1 MMKEN
6 ILKVNDLQI
15 HFFTDRG
22 VIRAVE
28 GVDFSVRKQEVWG
41 LVGESASGKS
51 VIGQALMGVV
61 AKPAGR
67 IVSGEILFKGED
79 ILKKSP
85 KEVQKIRGSEIT
97 FIPQDPTTALN
108 PLLTVG
114 FQISEA
120 FKYHRSLRVSDTAGE
135 IVKVMQ
141 VVNIPSPEA
150 RIKDY
155 PHQLSGGL
163 KQRVIIATALACQPE
178 LLIADEPT
186 SALDV
191 TIQMQIIK
199 LIREIQGRFHM
210 TMMLITHNLGLVAKM
225 CDSVAVLYCGRIVE
239 EAPTKSLFKSSRHP
253 YTRGLL
259 SSLPK
264 GKKGT
269 VELYTIP
276 GQLPNP
282 LYHPPGCHFA
292 PRCDFKKA
300 QCEEVPPME
309 WVGEDHRVRCW
320 CWRCMTWTIV
330 ELMNLEKYF
339 PLSSG
344 FLTKKTRIS
353 GLWTGFPSPSKRER
367 PSASS
372 ASRGAAKP
380 QSARSSSSS
389 TSRREVRSASTARMQ
404 PRSKVLLSRSTGKAS
419 RRSFRILTLP

>member
-1 MMKEN
+1 MKEH
-6 ILKVNDLQI
+6 ILEVKDLQV

-28 GVDFSVRKQEVWG
+28 GVDFSLRTQEVWG

-67 IVSGEILFKGED
+67 VVSGEILFKGED
-79 ILKKSP
+79 LLKKSP
-85 KEVQKIRGSEIT
+85 KEIQKLRGSKIA

-108 PLLTVG
+108 PLLSVG

-120 FKYHRSLRVSDTAGE
+120 FKYHRSLRASDAIGE

-141 VVNIPSPEA
+141 VVNIPSPET

-163 KQRVIIATALACQPE
+163 KQRVIIATALACRPE

-199 LIREIQGRFHM
+199 LIREIQDSFHM

-225 CDSVAVLYCGRIVE
+225 CDRVAVLYCGRIVE
-239 EAPTKSLFKSSRHP
+239 EAPTKSLFKSPRHP

-264 GKKGT
+264 GKRGA

-282 LYHPPGCHFA
+282 LYRPPGCHFA
-292 PRCDFKKA
+292 PRCEFRKA
-300 QCEEVPPME
+300 QCEETPPME
-309 WVGEDHRVRCW
+309 WVEEDRRVRCW
-320 CWRCMTWTIV
+320 RWRDM
-330 ELMNLEKYF
+330 
-339 PLSSG
+339 
-344 FLTKKTRIS
+344 
-353 GLWTGFPSPSKRER
+353 
-367 PSASS
+367 
-372 ASRGAAKP
+372 
-380 QSARSSSSS
+380 
-389 TSRREVRSASTARMQ
+389 
-404 PRSKVLLSRSTGKAS
+404 
-419 RRSFRILTLP
+419 

>member
-1 MMKEN
+1 MNDK
-6 ILKVNDLQI
+6 ILEVKDLQI
-15 HFFTDRG
+15 HFYTDRG

-28 GVDFSVRKQEVWG
+28 GVDFFLRKQEVWG

-51 VIGQALMGVV
+51 VIGQALVGVV

-79 ILKKSP
+79 ILRKSAA
-85 KEVQKIRGSEIT
+85 EAQKIRGSEIA

-108 PLLTVG
+108 PLLPIG

-120 FKYHRSLRVSDTAGE
+120 FKYHRSMQRVSDMTAE
-135 IVKVMQ
+135 IVNVMQ
-141 VVNIPSPEA
+141 VVNIPSPQQ
-150 RIKDY
+150 RVKDY

-163 KQRVIIATALACQPE
+163 KQRVIIATALACRPD

-199 LIREIQGRFHM
+199 LIREIQDQFHM

-225 CDSVAVLYCGRIVE
+225 CDRVAVLYCGRIVE
-239 EAPTKSLFKSSRHP
+239 EAPTKSLFKSPRHP

-259 SSLPK
+259 ASLPK
-264 GKKGT
+264 GEKGV

-282 LYHPPGCHFA
+282 LYHPQGCHFS
-292 PRCDFKKA
+292 PRCELKNEK
-300 QCEEVPPME
+300 CGEVPPME

-320 CWRCMTWTIV
+320 RWK
-330 ELMNLEKYF
+330 EK
-339 PLSSG
+339 
-344 FLTKKTRIS
+344 
-353 GLWTGFPSPSKRER
+353 
-367 PSASS
+367 
-372 ASRGAAKP
+372 
-380 QSARSSSSS
+380 
-389 TSRREVRSASTARMQ
+389 
-404 PRSKVLLSRSTGKAS
+404 
-419 RRSFRILTLP
+419 

>member
-1 MMKEN
+1 MKED

-28 GVDFSVRKQEVWG
+28 GVDFYVRKQEVWG

-51 VIGQALMGVV
+51 VIGQALMGIV

-79 ILKKSP
+79 ILKKSA

-108 PLLTVG
+108 PLLSIG

-120 FKYHRSLRVSDTAGE
+120 FKYHRTLKVDDMTAE
-135 IVKVMQ
+135 VIKVMQ
-141 VVNIPSPEA
+141 VVNIPSAEQ
-150 RIKDY
+150 RMKDY

-163 KQRVIIATALACQPE
+163 KQRVIIATALACRPD
-178 LLIADEPT
+178 LLVADEPT

-199 LIREIQGRFHM
+199 LIREIQESFHM

-225 CDSVAVLYCGRIVE
+225 CDRVAVLYCGRIVE
-239 EAPTKSLFKSSRHP
+239 EAPTKSLFKHPRHP
-253 YTRGLL
+253 YTKGLL
-259 SSLPK
+259 ASLPK
-264 GKKGT
+264 GEKGK

-282 LYHPPGCHFA
+282 LYHPSGCHFSS
-292 PRCDFKKA
+292 RCDLSTEK
-300 QCEEVPPME
+300 CEEVPAME

-320 CWRCMTWTIV
+320 RWKEM
-330 ELMNLEKYF
+330 
-339 PLSSG
+339 
-344 FLTKKTRIS
+344 
-353 GLWTGFPSPSKRER
+353 
-367 PSASS
+367 
-372 ASRGAAKP
+372 
-380 QSARSSSSS
+380 
-389 TSRREVRSASTARMQ
+389 
-404 PRSKVLLSRSTGKAS
+404 
-419 RRSFRILTLP
+419 